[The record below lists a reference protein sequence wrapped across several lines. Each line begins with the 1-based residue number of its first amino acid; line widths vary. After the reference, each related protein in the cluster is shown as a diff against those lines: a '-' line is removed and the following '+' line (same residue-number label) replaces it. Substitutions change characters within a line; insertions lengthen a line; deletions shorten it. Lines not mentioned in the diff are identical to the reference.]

1 MEEKRLDRFKQ
12 LESDLEVSKRN
23 ADKLRKGRLQLK
35 KERDDAQENTRS
47 FQGALDVRTRERY

>member
-1 MEEKRLDRFKQ
+1 MEEKRLVRFKQ